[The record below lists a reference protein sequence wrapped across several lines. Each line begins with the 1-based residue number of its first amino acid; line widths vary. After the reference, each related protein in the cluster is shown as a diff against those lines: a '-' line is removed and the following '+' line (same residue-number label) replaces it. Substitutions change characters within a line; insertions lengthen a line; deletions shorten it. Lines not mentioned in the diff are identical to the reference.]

1 MAYTKEAKILGD
13 NRVFALST
21 EIKKYTL
28 RDVGFLESKGGKFIL
43 ERPLDPTSPYNAS
56 IKLKVTISSD
66 LQTFKIGVTSAN
78 GLKEINIS
86 KGSDVEKHVE
96 QLNFVI
102 DNLKERAVLIEK

>member
-13 NRVFALST
+13 KRTFVLSD

-28 RDVGFLESKGGKFIL
+28 RDVGFMESKGGKFIL
-43 ERPLDPTSPYNAS
+43 ERPLDPSSPYNAS

-66 LQTFKIGVTSAN
+66 LQTFKMGVTSAN
-78 GLKEINIS
+78 GLKEINIF
-86 KGSDVEKHVE
+86 KGTDIEKHIE

-102 DNLKERAVLIEK
+102 DNLKERSILSEK